1 MPTGS
6 ALVVKVAV
14 PLTRF
19 ADPRAFPSRV
29 KLTEP
34 VGVAPVP
41 LDEATV
47 AVNVMDVPA
56 SAELA
61 DVVSVVVEAAVV
73 AAGATSNCTPASE
86 NGAPL

>member
-6 ALVVKVAV
+6 ALVVNVAA

-29 KLTEP
+29 KLTDP

-41 LDEATV
+41 LDDATV
-47 AVNVMDVPA
+47 AVSVMEVPA
-56 SAELA
+56 AAELA
-61 DVVSVVVEAAVV
+61 EVLSVVVEAAVV
-73 AAGATSNCTPASE
+73 TAGATSNWKPASE
-86 NGAPL
+86 NGPPL

>member
-6 ALVVKVAV
+6 ALVVNVAV

-34 VGVAPVP
+34 VGVAPLP

-47 AVNVMDVPA
+47 AVSVIDVPA
-56 SAELA
+56 VAELA
-61 DVVSVVVEAAVV
+61 DVCNVVVEAAVV
-73 AAGATSNCTPASE
+73 AAGATSNWKPASE
-86 NGAPL
+86 NGPPL